1 MKILVIGAG
10 GIGSYF
16 GAKLKLAGEDVYFAD
31 RGEHLRALKA
41 NGLTMRGS
49 EGEKT
54 VSIPSTDTPAEFAPY
69 DLVLFCVK
77 FYDTIS
83 AARQLKGC
91 LTPDAALVTLQN
103 GVENEA
109 TLCTI
114 FPREQVIGGDAR
126 VSAEI
131 VAPGVLVHGDHGH
144 IEFGELDGSETPRA
158 LRFAELFRRAGILGQ
173 LTRDLKSIRWVKLMG
188 NNEMPGGVAV
198 RSMRQRFSCLRLAP
212 SAGVLRSS

>member
-1 MKILVIGAG
+1 MLNYEGPQLIVCWHEQNAAFRLRRTGAVTSATTHSISGTARANCMKILAMGAD

-31 RGEHLRALKA
+31 RDEHLHALKA
-41 NGLTMRGS
+41 DGLTVRGP

-54 VSIPSTDTPAEFAPY
+54 VSISSTDTPAEFAPY

-77 FYDTIS
+77 SYDTVS

-91 LTPDAALVTLQN
+91 LTPDAAIMTLQN

-114 FPREQVIGGDAR
+114 FPRAQVMGGDAR

-144 IEFGELDGSETPRA
+144 IEFGELDGSETPHAA
-158 LRFAELFRRAGILGQ
+158 LCRTLPA
-173 LTRDLKSIRWVKLMG
+173 SG
-188 NNEMPGGVAV
+188 NS
-198 RSMRQRFSCLRLAP
+198 RSAD
-212 SAGVLRSS
+212 A